1 MKVFVAGSRQ
11 ITSLDDYVIGKLKS
25 ICEKGY
31 EVLIGDCYGV
41 DALAQSVFYDLGYQ
55 RVTVYSALGH
65 VRNNIGNW
73 PVKGVPIPQGIYGYR
88 LHQVKDIAMI
98 RDANFGFMIWDGE
111 SRGTRYNIDRMMQ
124 QHKRTLVH
132 IPDKQ
137 LTYLV
142 LEEGQQA
149 LVRSKGDLQAE

>member
-1 MKVFVAGSRQ
+1 MRVFIGGSRH
-11 ITSLDDYVIGKLKS
+11 ISFLDGYTQDKLRS

-41 DALAQSVFYDLGYQ
+41 DALVQGFLHDLGHQ
-55 RVTVYSALGH
+55 KVTVYSALGH

-111 SRGTRYNIDRMMQ
+111 SRGTRNNIDRMMQ

-149 LVRSKGDLQAE
+149 LVRSKGDPQAE